1 MSLWLK
7 FTLKISRKLWLKE
20 GNHLDWA
27 RLYEYYGKVARKDWE
42 KKLIGNK
49 TFRAQIYVG
58 DHEELVT
65 EIERLFSHKKF
76 AINIVPEYSRSVD
89 QRKLLL
95 NCFFL
100 WRLAYLQ
107 GSWVRLQTPLPITWP
122 PKKNEKG
129 NPKAYIKY
137 WHSINFWACNKN
149 QQWYQ
154 LITPQTSLRGPK
166 SFIGRGNVKG
176 HNIFTV
182 NLKTT
187 LDP

>member
-1 MSLWLK
+1 MIEVYFEDLKKVVIKRRKPFRLGKIVWVLWE
-7 FTLKISRKLWLKE
+7 SCQE
-20 GNHLDWA
+20 
-27 RLYEYYGKVARKDWE
+27 RLG

-107 GSWVRLQTPLPITWP
+107 GSWVRLQTPLPIRSP
-122 PKKNEKG
+122 PQKKTKKET
-129 NPKAYIKY
+129 PKLTLNADTQLTFEHAIK
-137 WHSINFWACNKN
+137 
-149 QQWYQ
+149 
-154 LITPQTSLRGPK
+154 TSNGI
-166 SFIGRGNVKG
+166 SS
-176 HNIFTV
+176 
-182 NLKTT
+182 
-187 LDP
+187 